1 MDILVVAATAEEAK
15 GINLKE
21 IESSTPHQVELLVTG
36 VGMVATTYSLAKK
49 FNERKFDLALNIGLA
64 GSFHDNFKIGDT
76 VNVASDCFAD
86 IGAEDDDKFLRLD
99 ELGLADKNS
108 FPFKD
113 GKLTPVSPLISNV
126 LNTLKKVNGITVNK
140 VHGNERSIKLVKS
153 IFNPD
158 VESMEGAAFFYVCM
172 MEKIPCLQIR
182 SISNKVE
189 KRNREAW
196 NIPLALKNLSNVVT
210 QFIEELK

>member
-1 MDILVVAATAEEAK
+1 M
-15 GINLKE
+15 
-21 IESSTPHQVELLVTG
+21 
-36 VGMVATTYSLAKK
+36 
-49 FNERKFDLALNIGLA
+49 GLM
-64 GSFHDNFKIGDT
+64 
-76 VNVASDCFAD
+76 
-86 IGAEDDDKFLRLD
+86 
-99 ELGLADKNS
+99 DKNS

-113 GKLTPVSPLISNV
+113 GKMTPSSSLMNDAI
-126 LNTLKKVNGITVNK
+126 NTLVKANGITVNK
-140 VHGNERSIKLVKS
+140 VHGNEKSIQQVKS

-196 NIPLALKNLSNVVT
+196 NIPLALKNLSTIVSNLI
-210 QFIEELK
+210 IEIET